1 MPQMGT
7 QSEMEMELNNP
18 MAQLED
24 TKESLASRMNQAK
37 TRISGLEDEVQY
49 LDQIIDE
56 HENI

>member
-1 MPQMGT
+1 MGT

-24 TKESLASRMNQAK
+24 TKESLAGRMNQAK

-56 HENI
+56 RENI